1 MSYLL
6 FLDQNE
12 AEDEDEMSETVVS
25 YKSQIVGSKDTPL
38 ERRALMSLEKQLEV
52 EIPDSKL
59 DLRVKNIHITT

>member
-1 MSYLL
+1 
-6 FLDQNE
+6 
-12 AEDEDEMSETVVS
+12 MSETVVS

-59 DLRVKNIHITT
+59 DLRVKKYPYNYYR